1 MNTDSVKEK
10 AEFIS
15 NIKKWVT
22 LETQIK
28 KANQQLNSWRD
39 EKSELADKIIHYME
53 EKKITDK
60 PIGLSD
66 GNIKVVERKIYTS
79 LSFGYIEECLDK
91 LIGDK
96 EKVDTIIDYI
106 QQNREADVVHEL
118 KRTYLTDK
126 K

>member
-53 EKKITDK
+53 ENKITDK

-118 KRTYLTDK
+118 KRTYLIDK